1 MAGTESA
8 RWGFAL
14 LAAIA
19 GIGLGAVG
27 LYELWVNR
35 PSAGHA
41 GGAQPVGLTMQTP
54 SLTVRGLR

>member
-19 GIGLGAVG
+19 GFGLAAVG
-27 LYELWVNR
+27 IYELWVTR
-35 PSAGHA
+35 PTASRAGA
-41 GGAQPVGLTMQTP
+41 AQPAGLTVQATA
-54 SLTVRGLR
+54 LTARAFR